1 MYKGQEF
8 QGRIERSSEVEPKKD
23 DYLLYKWDFTKS
35 LVDEVNNVPLFA
47 TRGNNIAISD
57 KGIQFTN
64 KSDFIMIDLGS
75 NVDLFN
81 KTIEVEWGDFD
92 LGPSSS
98 LNHDMIATPLKSKYD
113 SSTNSISGGFAGCP
127 LYFYG
132 QSMFNLWTK
141 TSKNPTS
148 TSGGAVKLRWAV
160 SDNYSTMRNYLQNK
174 SYRFYCDR
182 NTGSYF
188 GAVDD
193 LLVHCCNWNYPT
205 GISKVSSSYPP
216 FVSLDYNNVSET
228 TVTWAVLENAY
239 LVIGDARAASSTND
253 GVKDCSLK
261 EIRIYDGMFIDISPL
276 SYYEPV
282 QS

>member
-1 MYKGQEF
+1 MAYFKCSGS
-8 QGRIERSSEVEPKKD
+8 GSTKPNKD
-23 DYLLYKWDFTKS
+23 DYLIYKWDFTKS

-47 TRGNNIAISD
+47 TRGNNIAISN
-57 KGIQFTN
+57 KGIQFTD
-64 KSDFIMIDLGS
+64 KSDFVMIDLGS
-75 NVDLFN
+75 NVDLYN

-92 LGPSSS
+92 LGTNSST
-98 LNHDMIATPLKSKYD
+98 NHDMIATPLKSKYD
-113 SSTNSISGGFAGCP
+113 SATNSISGGFAGFP

-141 TSKNPTS
+141 TSKTPTS
-148 TSGGAVKLRWAV
+148 TSGGAGKLRWAV
-160 SDNYSTMRNYLQNK
+160 SGNYNTMRNYLQNK

-193 LLVHCCNWNYPT
+193 LLVQCCNWNYPT
-205 GISKVSSSYPP
+205 GMSKVSPSNP
-216 FVSLDYNNVSET
+216 FVSLDYNNTSET

-239 LVIGDARAASSTND
+239 LVIGDARSASSVNG

-261 EIRIYDGMFIDISPL
+261 EIRIYDGMFIDLSQL
-276 SYYEPV
+276 SYYEPI